1 METTDNQ
8 ILKFRVATFIAL
20 IIGVASLSFT
30 ISGIISEISAQ
41 GDRIEQEKY
50 ARRTNDNELQEQ
62 IDELK
67 TTIKDLSSN
76 KRK

>member
-1 METTDNQ
+1 M
-8 ILKFRVATFIAL
+8 
-20 IIGVASLSFT
+20 GVASLSFT
-30 ISGIISEISAQ
+30 ISGIISEKGAQ
-41 GDRIEQEKY
+41 ADRIEEEKY

-67 TTIKDLSSN
+67 TIIKDLSSN

>member
-20 IIGVASLSFT
+20 ILGVASLSFT
-30 ISGIISEISAQ
+30 ISGIISEIAAQ
-41 GDRIEQEKY
+41 GDRIEEEKY
-50 ARRTNDNELQEQ
+50 ARRTNDKELQQQ

-67 TTIKDLSSN
+67 VTLKEL
-76 KRK
+76 RKYK

>member
-20 IIGVASLSFT
+20 IVGVASLSFT

-41 GDRIEQEKY
+41 GDKIEQEKY
-50 ARRTNDNELQEQ
+50 ARRTNDKELQEE
-62 IDELK
+62 IEELK
-67 TTIKDLSSN
+67 VSIKELY
-76 KRK
+76 KKK

>member
-20 IIGVASLSFT
+20 LVGVASLSFT

-41 GDRIEQEKY
+41 GDKLQDEVY
-50 ARRTNDNELQEQ
+50 ARRTNDKELQQQ
-62 IDELK
+62 IDELYS
-67 TTIKDLSSN
+67 TIKELS
-76 KRK
+76 KKK

>member
-1 METTDNQ
+1 MDTTDNQ

-20 IIGVASLSFT
+20 IFGVASLSFT
-30 ISGIISEISAQ
+30 ISGIISEIGAQ
-41 GDRIEQEKY
+41 GDRLEQEKY
-50 ARRTNDNELQEQ
+50 ARRTNDKELQEQ

>member
-20 IIGVASLSFT
+20 IFGVASLSFT
-30 ISGIISEISAQ
+30 ISGIISEIGAQ
-41 GDRIEQEKY
+41 ADRIEEEKY

-67 TTIKDLSSN
+67 TIIKDLSSN

>member
-1 METTDNQ
+1 MDTTDNQ

-20 IIGVASLSFT
+20 LFGVASLSFT
-30 ISGIISEISAQ
+30 ISGIISEIGAQ
-41 GDRIEQEKY
+41 GDRLEQEKY
-50 ARRTNDNELQEQ
+50 ARRTNDKELQEQ

>member
-1 METTDNQ
+1 
-8 ILKFRVATFIAL
+8 LL
-20 IIGVASLSFT
+20 G
-30 ISGIISEISAQ
+30 AQ
-41 GDRIEQEKY
+41 ADRIEEEKY

-67 TTIKDLSSN
+67 TIIKDLSSN

>member
-1 METTDNQ
+1 METNDNQ

-20 IIGVASLSFT
+20 IFGVASLSFT
-30 ISGIISEISAQ
+30 ISGIISEIGAQ

-76 KRK
+76 KNK

>member
-20 IIGVASLSFT
+20 IFGVASLSFT
-30 ISGIISEISAQ
+30 ISGIISEIGAQ

-50 ARRTNDNELQEQ
+50 ARRTNDKELQEQ

>member
-20 IIGVASLSFT
+20 IVGVASLSFT

-41 GDRIEQEKY
+41 GDRIEDETY
-50 ARRTNDNELQEQ
+50 ARRTNDKELQQQ
-62 IDELK
+62 IDELHV
-67 TTIKDLSSN
+67 TIKELSKN
-76 KRK
+76 K

>member
-20 IIGVASLSFT
+20 IVGVASLSFT

-41 GDRIEQEKY
+41 GGRIDDEVY
-50 ARRTNDNELQEQ
+50 ARRTNDKELQEQ
-62 IDELK
+62 IDELHVTLK
-67 TTIKDLSSN
+67 ELS
-76 KRK
+76 K

>member
-1 METTDNQ
+1 MDTTDNQ

-20 IIGVASLSFT
+20 LFGVASLSFT
-30 ISGIISEISAQ
+30 ISGIISEIGAQ
-41 GDRIEQEKY
+41 GDRIEEEKY
-50 ARRTNDNELQEQ
+50 ARRTNDKELQEQ